1 MDNHNGEEEIAR
13 VLTEMPKAPLKQRVL
28 HIIAMFGAVIAFL
41 GVLWFFGMSETAEK
55 IVDAISNS
63 NGNGAFVGSIVLL
76 GIGCAVMTAGD
87 AKDGGHGS
95 LVFVP
100 FACAGCVIGALQTD
114 GAALLF
120 IVVAFLIGALWVISN
135 IRISSYYK
143 EAMEDYHRVQ
153 YELEKYK
160 EDYRYL
166 VRAIEKRENNES
178 EREDCQE

>member
-13 VLTEMPKAPLKQRVL
+13 VLTEMPKPPLKQRAL
-28 HIIAMFGAVIAFL
+28 RIIAGIGAAIAFPC
-41 GVLWFFGMSETAEK
+41 GLWFLCRSSAAKEITAF
-55 IVDAISNS
+55 IAD
-63 NGNGAFVGSIVLL
+63 GNGYVAGFLVLL
-76 GIGCAVMTAGD
+76 GIGCAIMAAG
-87 AKDGGHGS
+87 AARKGENSS
-95 LVFVP
+95 LIFVP
-100 FACAGCVIGALQTD
+100 FACAGCVIGALQV
-114 GAALLF
+114 GSMALIF
-120 IVVAFLIGALWVISN
+120 IVIAFFIGVLWVISN